1 MKNSYK
7 RGFTLIELLVVIAII
22 GLLAAV
28 VLASLGSA
36 RAKGADAAVKA
47 QLSAIR
53 TSMELYSSNN
63 PSLGYSGGCTS
74 SGVTAALNNANTS
87 AGKGGAVAAA
97 TVTSVAGTQSTFSN
111 VVCHDTTNGWAV
123 DAPLNA
129 SASGSIVK
137 WCVDSTGAATSTTG
151 TLTTS
156 VGNVTC

>member
-1 MKNSYK
+1 MTKSYK

-47 QLSAIR
+47 QLSALR

-63 PSLGYSGGCTS
+63 GGSYNGGCGSTPIINAI
-74 SGVTAALNNANTS
+74 TNANSS
-87 AGKGGAVAAA
+87 AGKGGTVNTSTTTAGAWNLATCHVDGTNPTTAWAA
-97 TVTSVAGTQSTFSN
+97 
-111 VVCHDTTNGWAV
+111 

-129 SASGSIVK
+129 SVSGTPSM
-137 WCVDSTGAATSTTG
+137 WCVDSTGAAKVETAA
-151 TLTTS
+151 LAAS
-156 VGNVTC
+156 VGVCT